1 MTVARPDPQLEE
13 LSEAFGEDWRV
24 WRPGRYVADHRWLDV
39 TLVSDTVAELGEKLR
54 RFITMTE
61 DLPLTSGRA
70 REITGRPGRLQTA
83 RRVRERPARDH

>member
-13 LSEAFGEDWRV
+13 LSEEFGKEWRV
-24 WRPGRYVADHRWLDV
+24 WRPVRYVADHRRLDV

-61 DLPLTSGRA
+61 DLP
-70 REITGRPGRLQTA
+70 
-83 RRVRERPARDH
+83 